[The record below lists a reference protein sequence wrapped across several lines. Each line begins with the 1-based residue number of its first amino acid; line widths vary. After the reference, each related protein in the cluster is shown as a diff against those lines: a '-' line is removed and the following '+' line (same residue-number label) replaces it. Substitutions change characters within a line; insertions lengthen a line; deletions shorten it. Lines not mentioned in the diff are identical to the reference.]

1 MINIEIED
9 SEYIHNSIV
18 REITRSASSKLIDQ
32 YFIERGKY
40 PSEATRIL
48 TEQIKELVEEHKE
61 DIIEKAVNRV
71 SIGILRSKAYKE
83 KLKELG
89 VDYATIVNDLEKGDC
104 DGN

>member
-9 SEYIHNSIV
+9 SEDIHERIV
-18 REITRSASSKLIDQ
+18 RDVARSTSNKLIDR
-32 YFIERGKY
+32 YFREMGSY

-48 TEQIKELVEEHKE
+48 TEQMKELIEENKE
-61 DIIEKAVNRV
+61 DIIEKAINRV

-89 VDYATIVNDLEKGDC
+89 VDYATIVNDLENGEC